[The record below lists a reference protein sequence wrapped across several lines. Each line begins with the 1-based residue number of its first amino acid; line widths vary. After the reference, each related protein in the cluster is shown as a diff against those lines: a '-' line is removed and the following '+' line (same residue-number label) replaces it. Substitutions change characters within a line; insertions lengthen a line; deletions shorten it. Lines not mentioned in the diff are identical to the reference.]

1 MADAK
6 APCKVYYQRPNGTVK
21 ELTAN
26 TQAELDALL
35 RIGWKTEKPTQDES
49 K

>member
-1 MADAK
+1 MVNANV
-6 APCKVYYQRPNGTVK
+6 PRKVYYPRAQGEPK

-35 RIGWKTEKPTQDES
+35 RIGWKTEKPA

>member
-1 MADAK
+1 MANANV
-6 APCKVYYQRPNGTVK
+6 PCKVYYPRANGEPK
-21 ELTAN
+21 ELTAS

-35 RIGWKTEKPTQDES
+35 RIGWKTEKPA